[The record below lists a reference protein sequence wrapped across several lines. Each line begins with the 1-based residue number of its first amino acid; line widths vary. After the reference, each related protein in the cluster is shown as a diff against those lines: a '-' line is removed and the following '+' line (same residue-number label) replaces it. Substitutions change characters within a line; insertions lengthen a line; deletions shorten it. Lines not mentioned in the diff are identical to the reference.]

1 MYQTL
6 KINDDLYQKIAELYF
21 QSFKIKESSR
31 NISKKYN
38 TSFFGLKNIGFFA
51 IDENGETAAYYGV
64 FPIILRSKNDDILV
78 AQSGDTM
85 TSPNHQKKGL
95 FTRLAIETYQEAYKN
110 GVHLVYGFP
119 NENSYPGFKN
129 KLDWD
134 FNGHLKK
141 FKLKNFTL
149 PFNELSSKLKIFE
162 SAYLFFINTR
172 FKNNLISPHD
182 PKSNGFDHDLN
193 PCRIKHDINFLR
205 YKLQNPFVRIISING
220 FTLLIKFKGHLFI
233 GDVVPFQIELVPKFI
248 STLKMI
254 GRRSGSRKTILMLS
268 ENHWFFEYL
277 TTKITPEVGLP
288 IGFFQYDR
296 KINIDDISFTMCDLD
311 TF

>member
-1 MYQTL
+1 MYKTL
-6 KINDDLYQKIAELYF
+6 KIDDNLYHKIAELYF
-21 QSFKIKESSR
+21 LSFNIIESSQ
-31 NISKKYN
+31 NISQKYN
-38 TSFFGLKNIGFFA
+38 TSFFGLKNVGFIA
-51 IDENGETAAYYGV
+51 IDENGEAAAYYGV
-64 FPIILRSKNDDILV
+64 FPIILTYKNEDILV

-110 GVHLVYGFP
+110 GVQLVYGFP

-129 KLDWD
+129 KLDWE

-149 PFNELSSKLKIFE
+149 PFNELSSKLKFFE
-162 SAYLFFINTR
+162 SAYLFFVNTR
-172 FKNNLISPHD
+172 FKNNIVGLND
-182 PKSNGFDHDLN
+182 PKSRDFDHDLN
-193 PCRIKHDINFLR
+193 PCRIKHDINFLQ
-205 YKLQNPFVRIISING
+205 YKLQNPFVKIISING
-220 FTLLIKFKGHLFI
+220 FTLLVKFKGHLFI
-233 GDVVPFQIELVPKFI
+233 GDVVPFEQELIPKFI

-268 ENHWFFEYL
+268 DNHWMFSLLSSKFN
-277 TTKITPEVGLP
+277 PEVGLP
-288 IGFFQYDR
+288 IGFYQYAR
-296 KINIDDISFTMCDLD
+296 KINIDDISFTMGDLD